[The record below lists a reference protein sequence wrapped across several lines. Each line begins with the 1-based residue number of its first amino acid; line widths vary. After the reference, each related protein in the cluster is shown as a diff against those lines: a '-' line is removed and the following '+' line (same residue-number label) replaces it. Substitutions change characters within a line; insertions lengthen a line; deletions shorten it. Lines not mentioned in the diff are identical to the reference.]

1 MRIAVVGAGIVGGA
15 IAHALLDEG
24 HEVEILERE
33 APSSGASAGNAGWI
47 AHLDILPLAGPKA
60 WANMPRWMLDPY
72 GPLSIAPTYL
82 PRLAPYLLQ
91 FVLASR
97 PSRIESST
105 LAIRALNA
113 GALPAWE
120 RRLGALGRLDR
131 LRRRGLLS
139 VWTDAGDFA
148 GAAKLH
154 ARQRTMGIEVETL
167 DAGAVRRLEPAFGAA
182 VVGGALY
189 PAGLNVDDPR
199 RFTEDLVAA
208 AVERGAT
215 LTVATVTG
223 LESSAAGI
231 DLRAATHGLG
241 RFDRV
246 VIAAGAWSKSLARAA
261 GDRIPLDTER
271 GYNITVAP
279 GALGLSRPVMY
290 EGHGFVTSPLD
301 TGDRIGG
308 GVEFAGLT
316 APQNDAR
323 IDAMLKRL
331 GRVLPEF
338 RVGEGIKWMGHR
350 PSSPD
355 SLPIIGPASDDDRVI
370 HAFGHGHY
378 GLTQGAVTA
387 EIVAALIAGRTPPID
402 IAPYAASRF

>member
-1 MRIAVVGAGIVGGA
+1 MRIAVIGAGIVGGA
-15 IAHALLDEG
+15 VAHALLDEG
-24 HEVEILERE
+24 HEVEIVERE
-33 APSSGASAGNAGWI
+33 KAAAGASAGNAGWI

-60 WANMPRWMLDPY
+60 WANMPRWMLDPH
-72 GPLSIAPTYL
+72 GPLSISPLYL
-82 PRLAPYLLQ
+82 PKLVPYLAH

-97 PSRIESST
+97 PGRIESST

-113 GALPAWE
+113 RALPAWE
-120 RRLGALGRLDR
+120 RLAVKLGLDAR
-131 LRRRGLLS
+131 FRRRGLLS
-139 VWTDAGDFA
+139 VWTDVRDFA

-154 ARQRTMGIEVETL
+154 TRQRAMGIEVETL
-167 DAGAVRRLEPAFGAA
+167 DATAVRRLEPAFGPA

-189 PAGLNVDDPR
+189 PAGLHVDDPR
-199 RFTEDLVAA
+199 DFTEALVEA
-208 AVERGAT
+208 AVGRGAQ
-215 LTVATVTG
+215 LVRGTVIG
-223 LESSAAGI
+223 LEPSAAGI
-231 DLRAATHGLG
+231 ELIGPTGRYG

-246 VIAAGAWSKSLARAA
+246 VIAAGAWSKPLARCV

-271 GYNITVAP
+271 GYNITVHP

-308 GVEFAGLT
+308 GVEFAGLE

-331 GRVLPEF
+331 ARVLPDF
-338 RVGEGIKWMGHR
+338 RAPAGVKWMGHR

-355 SLPIIGPASDDDRVI
+355 SLPIIGPAHDDDRVI

-378 GLTQGAVTA
+378 GLTQAAATA
-387 EIVAALIAGRTPPID
+387 EIVAALVARRAPSID
-402 IAPYAASRF
+402 VSPYAPSRF

>member
-1 MRIAVVGAGIVGGA
+1 MRIAVIGAGIVGGA
-15 IAHALLDEG
+15 VAHALLDEG
-24 HEVEILERE
+24 HEVEIVEKE
-33 APSSGASAGNAGWI
+33 GAAAGASAGNAGWI

-60 WANMPRWMLDPY
+60 WANMPRWMLDRY
-72 GPLSIAPTYL
+72 GPLSIDPFYV
-82 PRLAPYLLQ
+82 PKLAPYLMQ

-97 PSRIESST
+97 PKKIESST

-113 GALPAWE
+113 LALPAWE
-120 RRLGALGRLDR
+120 RRAAPLGLDAR
-131 LRRRGLLS
+131 FRRKGLLS
-139 VWTDAGDFA
+139 VWTDASDFA

-154 ARQRTMGIEVETL
+154 ARQRSMGIEVETF
-167 DAGAVRRLEPAFGAA
+167 DAAAVRRLEPAFGPA

-189 PAGLNVDDPR
+189 PAGLHVDDPR
-199 RFTEDLVAA
+199 DFTEALVEAA
-208 AVERGAT
+208 IGRGARF
-215 LTVATVTG
+215 VRGSVIG
-223 LESSAAGI
+223 LESSADGVEPI
-231 DLRAATHGLG
+231 GPTGRYG

-246 VIAAGAWSKSLARAA
+246 VVAAGAWSKPLARAV

-271 GYNITVAP
+271 GYNITVRS

-301 TGDRIGG
+301 SGDRIGG
-308 GVEFAGLT
+308 GVEFAGLD

-331 GRVLPEF
+331 GRVLPDF
-338 RVGEGIKWMGHR
+338 RVGPGIKWMGHR

-355 SLPIIGPASDDDRVI
+355 SLPIIGTGHDDDRVV

-378 GLTQGAVTA
+378 GLTQAAATG
-387 EIVAALIAGRTPPID
+387 EIVAALVARRTPPID
-402 IAPYAASRF
+402 VAPYAPSRF